1 MKSSRV
7 PPRAVGAVWAGV
19 VAVVLTVL
27 ILLVPDGPSTPL
39 TTAAA
44 LACGLAQ
51 AASVLLIGR
60 RPEWAITLAIAAGI
74 GVEAFAPQVG
84 WLGLAAGPLIAFARI
99 RPPRVSLWALGVMVA
114 LTPWKLVD
122 GGGWREVVI
131 AVFASLLGWTWGELD
146 RSRCIRR
153 EQERRRIVSDERA
166 RLARELHDVVAHNV
180 SLMVV
185 QAGAAADVFARRP
198 EQALAALDTIQEA
211 GRSALGELRA
221 MLQTLRP
228 DGTEPRA
235 PQPGLDQLDSL
246 AASLGAVGLPVAV
259 NRDGPAREVPADVSL
274 SVYRIVQES
283 LTNTLRHARAT
294 RAEVRLRWT
303 DAELHLE
310 ITDDG
315 TAGASRVPAAFTG
328 GSGAGL
334 AGMRERA
341 RLVGGSLDAGPLHE
355 GGFRVSA
362 SLPLG
367 ASA

>member
-7 PPRAVGAVWAGV
+7 PPRAVGATWAGV

-27 ILLVPDGPSTPL
+27 ILLVPDGPATPL
-39 TTAAA
+39 TTALA

-84 WLGLAAGPLIAFARI
+84 WLGLAAGPLIAYARI
-99 RPPRVSLWALGVMVA
+99 RPPRRSLWALGVMVA

-122 GGGWREVVI
+122 GGWREVVI

-259 NRDGPAREVPADVSL
+259 TRAGEARAVPADVSL

-294 RAEVRLRWT
+294 RAEVQLRWT
-303 DAELHLE
+303 DAELHVE

-315 TAGASRVPAAFTG
+315 TAGAARVPAAFGG

-367 ASA
+367 APA